1 MPPAPAR
8 PYQPPAHVS
17 FVGSFPSLQSLPKA
31 RLPEIAMAGRSNVG
45 KSSAINALLGTRIA
59 RVSRTPG
66 RTQSLNLFQVGE
78 VLTLVDLPGYGYA
91 RVPEEVRQSWK
102 GMIEGYLIE
111 RPTLALVVLLVDASV
126 PAQVL
131 DRELIEGLQ
140 GADIPL
146 RVVATRV
153 DRLTKSARKPTLA
166 RLAEGLGLAGDVLLP
181 VSSKTGENI
190 DVLWTILS
198 RIAARRRAD

>member
-1 MPPAPAR
+1 MPHT
-8 PYQPPAHVS
+8 PPPHAS
-17 FVGSFPSLQSLPKA
+17 FVGSFPSLDTLPTP

-91 RVPEEVRQSWK
+91 RVPEEVRQAWK
-102 GMIEGYLIE
+102 GMVEGYLIE
-111 RPTLALVVLLVDASV
+111 RPNLVLVVLLVDASV
-126 PAQVL
+126 PAQTL
-131 DRELIEGLQ
+131 DRELIEGLARE
-140 GADIPL
+140 GVPL

-166 RLAEGLGLAGDVLLP
+166 KLAAELGLANDDLLP
-181 VSSKTGENI
+181 ISSKTDENI
-190 DVLWTILS
+190 DVLWKIL
-198 RIAARRRAD
+198 ARVAGRKR

>member
-1 MPPAPAR
+1 MKKVAILTGGGDCPGLNPAIYGATTR
-8 PYQPPAHVS
+8 
-17 FVGSFPSLQSLPKA
+17 
-31 RLPEIAMAGRSNVG
+31 
-45 KSSAINALLGTRIA
+45 ALK
-59 RVSRTPG
+59 
-66 RTQSLNLFQVGE
+66 E
-78 VLTLVDLPGYGYA
+78 GYKVFGIL
-91 RVPEEVRQSWK
+91 EGWK